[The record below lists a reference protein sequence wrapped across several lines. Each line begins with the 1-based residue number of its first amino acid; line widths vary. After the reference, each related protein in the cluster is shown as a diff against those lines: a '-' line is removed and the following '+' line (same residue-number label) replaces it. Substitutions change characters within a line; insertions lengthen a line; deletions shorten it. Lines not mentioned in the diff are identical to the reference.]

1 VTVKQGRELPDV
13 AASFAVRR
21 EPTGACYVVDMA
33 TQELVF
39 GTFSEQEAHKRCD
52 EMNRDAEDNHE

>member
-1 VTVKQGRELPDV
+1 
-13 AASFAVRR
+13 
-21 EPTGACYVVDMA
+21 MA